1 MNVKK
6 ISDLTS
12 TSSVGNSDDFV
23 LNQNDQTKKVA
34 FSVIKQYVGG
44 GNPIGILGYED
55 YDSSTTYNE
64 GNFAV
69 YQDILYVCTATTT
82 GTWDS
87 TKWTQ
92 TSVNDLIGDI
102 STALDTINRR
112 GGVV

>member
-12 TSSVGNSDDFV
+12 ATSIGNSDDLV
-23 LNQNDQTKKVA
+23 LNQNDQTKKIA
-34 FSVIKQYVGG
+34 FSVIKANVGD
-44 GNPIGILGYED
+44 GNAVGILGYED
-55 YDSSTTYNE
+55 YDTTTTYSE
-64 GNFAV
+64 GNFAI
-69 YQDILYVCTATTT
+69 YENTLYVCTATTS